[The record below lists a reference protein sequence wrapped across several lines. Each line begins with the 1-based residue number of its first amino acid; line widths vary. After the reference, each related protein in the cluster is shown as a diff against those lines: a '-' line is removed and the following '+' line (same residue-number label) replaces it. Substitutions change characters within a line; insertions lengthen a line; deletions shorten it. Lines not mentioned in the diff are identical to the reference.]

1 MRSTLGVDWPLM
13 QNGLDFTA
21 IAGAERTYD
30 QVVAALDAQY
40 GSSSSNGDTGIEG
53 ARRDASI
60 STRDAQYYASRDT
73 SWASTLNSST
83 SLGTSPWIVK
93 ERTSANAQAAY
104 STNRANAQA
113 AHDAALLSAID
124 NWQTSNLASTLSLLL
139 AEGQSREAYNQA
151 TANVYAN
158 WEMGVGNLLGDK
170 PAGTD
175 WKTGGTIA
183 DGVKT
188 TGASGE
194 TNNHRLF
201 ERGFSETPGN
211 SQRSGQ
217 VKNEDLPSLP
227 ATTTIAVPPK
237 SEPLTESEPEEVYV
251 QDWWGQ
257 QYKVNNNYFAIGVG
271 VFGARVIW
279 WWSITPDRNRHCAPT
294 SPGSGYSSDSISQI
308 IRSSA
313 LDDAQKEL
321 NRKTWMEMEANAKTN
336 EQVVRGF
343 RAMQTFGKE
352 QAAFEAEV
360 LINGYAEFCA
370 SATGIAQSCSHG
382 IIGLPGIRRGGDA
395 AETAANSADNLPLGK
410 LADDAPDKVNGRM
423 PINADYVGK
432 TYFDAL
438 PMRLQKKY
446 PNGVKF
452 DSKGFPDFSPYSK
465 KSVEIKYTGSR
476 TGDID
481 AANKAAGFFETPK
494 GYTWHHHQ
502 DVGANGV
509 GRMEL
514 VPSDLHSEVRHTG
527 GVARWQELF
536 PGQGSY

>member
-1 MRSTLGVDWPLM
+1 
-13 QNGLDFTA
+13 
-21 IAGAERTYD
+21 
-30 QVVAALDAQY
+30 VAALDAQY

-104 STNRANAQA
+104 STSRATAQA
-113 AHDAALLSAID
+113 AHDTALLSAID
-124 NWQTSNLASTLSLLL
+124 NWQTSNRASTLALLL
-139 AEGQSREAYNQA
+139 AEGQSGEAYNKA
-151 TANVYAN
+151 TASVYAN

-217 VKNEDLPSLP
+217 VKNEDIPSLP
-227 ATTTIAVPPK
+227 ATTTIAVAPK
-237 SEPLTESEPEEVYV
+237 SEPFTESEPEEVYV

-279 WWSITPDRNRHCAPT
+279 WWSITPDRNRHYAPT

-410 LADDAPDKVNGRM
+410 LADDAPNSIEMKPYGGPGGGHHTPPKKAFEGAPGYDK
-423 PINADYVGK
+423 
-432 TYFDAL
+432 
-438 PMRLQKKY
+438 
-446 PNGVKF
+446 
-452 DSKGFPDFSPYSK
+452 
-465 KSVEIKYTGSR
+465 
-476 TGDID
+476 
-481 AANKAAGFFETPK
+481 NKALAIPNNVMESLGIRHPRVTGEQAKLYNAFAKTGKSLTWEVIEEIETKALIAG
-494 GYTWHHHQ
+494 
-502 DVGANGV
+502 GADAGQA
-509 GRMEL
+509 L
-514 VPSDLHSEVRHTG
+514 ATVRKAIQALKDA
-527 GVARWQELF
+527 GVAGPTRIPW
-536 PGQGSY
+536 GG